1 RFRDPRVFSGLGDED
16 IEEWAD
22 YYARVSLHNRW
33 DNPTKL
39 ANVIFYLSDVAKTW
53 FLNHEAEMPSWEAFF
68 SRIQEIFGR
77 PEDRKAT
84 ARKKLATRSQLRA
97 EGYTSYIEDVLT
109 LCKRIDPNMP
119 ESERVRHVLKGIADE
134 AVNLFVLQPPAD
146 VRAIVTICQSLEAA
160 RRQRI
165 QGSLV
170 PSADTD
176 ILSISRNEIDL
187 QETIRRIVREE
198 VARFF
203 ATSTDPILVSQH
215 IRDIV
220 KAELTQP
227 TPVPYAPVNTPPAQP
242 TYAEVLRRIPAP
254 PPPQPL
260 QPQLATLMTNP
271 PLWQRPQTMWSTE
284 DNRPTCYYCGIRG
297 HISRFCRRR
306 R

>member
-1 RFRDPRVFSGLGDED
+1 
-16 IEEWAD
+16 
-22 YYARVSLHNRW
+22 
-33 DNPTKL
+33 
-39 ANVIFYLSDVAKTW
+39 
-53 FLNHEAEMPSWEAFF
+53 
-68 SRIQEIFGR
+68 
-77 PEDRKAT
+77 
-84 ARKKLATRSQLRA
+84 
-97 EGYTSYIEDVLT
+97 
-109 LCKRIDPNMP
+109 MP

-146 VRAIVTICQSLEAA
+146 VRAIVTIYQSLEAA

-176 ILSISRNEIDL
+176 ISISRNEIDF

-203 ATSTDPILVSQH
+203 ATTSMCPILASQH

-220 KAELTQP
+220 KAKRTQP
-227 TPVPYAPVNTPPAQP
+227 TPVPYAPVNTPPQP

-271 PLWQRPQTMWSTE
+271 PLWQRPRTMWSTE
-284 DNRPTCYYCGIRG
+284 DNRLTCYCCGIRG

-306 R
+306 RAD